1 MGRKVVFFFNRQIL
15 ETESIEKLDA
25 PEQANLSEDQK
36 DISVVFKIHYQQCKS
51 ENIAAK
57 AKDPG

>member
-36 DISVVFKIHYQQCKS
+36 DISVVFKIHYQQRKS
-51 ENIAAK
+51 EDIAAQ

>member
-36 DISVVFKIHYQQCKS
+36 DISVVFKIHYQQRKS
-51 ENIAAK
+51 EDIAAK

>member
-15 ETESIEKLDA
+15 ETESIEKPDA

-36 DISVVFKIHYQQCKS
+36 DISVVFKIHYQQRKS
-51 ENIAAK
+51 EDIAAK